1 VTLWDYHNGVTSCLK
16 VRKSRIAGFISFSK
30 PSEVGGALRFTFQK
44 QAFFLS
50 FLCFYSIF
58 LDFLRI
64 FDNTLDILCYIRKLV
79 TEVQHQRKHLSS
91 KREMNPRELVGYLK
105 HPRSNHVEVLLLV
118 FLLDVRVRVM
128 KIVI

>member
-1 VTLWDYHNGVTSCLK
+1 VPESAQKQD
-16 VRKSRIAGFISFSK
+16 RRIYFFFKTFRGWRSVAFHFSK
-30 PSEVGGALRFTFQK
+30 TGV
-44 QAFFLS
+44 FLE
-50 FLCFYSIF
+50 FLYFYSVF
-58 LDFLRI
+58 LDFFRI

-79 TEVQHQRKHLSS
+79 TEVQYQRKHLSS